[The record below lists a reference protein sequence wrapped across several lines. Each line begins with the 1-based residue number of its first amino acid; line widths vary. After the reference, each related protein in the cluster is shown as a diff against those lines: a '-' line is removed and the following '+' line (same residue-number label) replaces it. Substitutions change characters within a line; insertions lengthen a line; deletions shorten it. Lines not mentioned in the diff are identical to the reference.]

1 MHAVRDRVAA
11 VHVRTKAMHAS
22 RISVATLAALIAF
35 AAFDEP
41 THADQCPPDFTPY
54 IDVHWAT
61 DATGFVPVGRAAV
74 MVAIDGDCNVRSAV
88 PAAALRVYVSRT
100 ESGTF
105 RPVAIERRGELFAW
119 RPPAPG
125 IWFVRV
131 GRIANGRPPRT
142 DGGAIV
148 LAYEPTTQA
157 RVRFQT
163 SAGGQPRGEGVAL
176 RPIVVLEVGDH
187 ARAGPRVSW
196 LEPFLFL
203 PYPLAVEVRLPRG
216 RYGAHEGHSAS
227 FRADDTR
234 GAPRRVE
241 FFATSDAR
249 TGAVDIVSSGD
260 GALDLQRMCEIPL
273 RD

>member
-131 GRIANGRPPRT
+131 GRIANGRPR
-142 DGGAIV
+142 GGV
-148 LAYEPTTQA
+148 
-157 RVRFQT
+157 
-163 SAGGQPRGEGVAL
+163 SGG
-176 RPIVVLEVGDH
+176 
-187 ARAGPRVSW
+187 VS
-196 LEPFLFL
+196 
-203 PYPLAVEVRLPRG
+203 V
-216 RYGAHEGHSAS
+216 
-227 FRADDTR
+227 
-234 GAPRRVE
+234 
-241 FFATSDAR
+241 
-249 TGAVDIVSSGD
+249 
-260 GALDLQRMCEIPL
+260 
-273 RD
+273 